1 MRILTLDN
9 KSYHLNNL
17 PEEIEDDF
25 RFSVLDNS
33 DPQDPDFFFIP
44 LIFLESFNM
53 PAMVMQIGE
62 HELIMPVDWHIACL
76 LYTSPSPR
84 D

>member
-25 RFSVLDNS
+25 SLVLAIQGIILPN
-33 DPQDPDFFFIP
+33 
-44 LIFLESFNM
+44 
-53 PAMVMQIGE
+53 
-62 HELIMPVDWHIACL
+62 
-76 LYTSPSPR
+76 
-84 D
+84 

>member
-33 DPQDPDFFFIP
+33 DLFYSINIP
-44 LIFLESFNM
+44 RIF
-53 PAMVMQIGE
+53 
-62 HELIMPVDWHIACL
+62 
-76 LYTSPSPR
+76 
-84 D
+84 